1 MTDKELRDA
10 AVAALKQTRI
20 GYLKSDGSPRLT
32 TGTQWKKGLDL
43 LEQIGQATP
52 SPSPPPPPTG
62 TGGKHVSSVHQQDY
76 QPQVMQYGKGD
87 LFFCGEWAA
96 KDAAALSIPVYAYCS
111 AVNAR
116 DSFFTG
122 LTPAEARAGGWALK
136 DADGNELHVKGWGDT
151 DVACDIGSAS
161 FQQAWANKVIAQHRD
176 TDGAQGTFI
185 DDLAQSPHII
195 SGIPAKYPTQPTW
208 RAAMESF
215 VRTVGPKLKAAGLKV
230 MLNAGA
236 WYPGNVGF
244 DNGTSSIDWATT
256 LGPFGTS
263 AMIELGFQTIDGS
276 DTIRVMGPNW
286 DQQWDKWGPVITAI
300 EAAGVDYIGLAHAPG
315 GDSPEAV
322 YQKASMQLYMN
333 RPGSSCMFNCNNSG
347 ATSPFGPKIV
357 ADLGAAQGAASLSG
371 QTWRRN
377 FSNGH
382 VWVNPWNQTADIV
395 MA

>member
-1 MTDKELRDA
+1 MTDKELKDA
-10 AVAALKQTRI
+10 AVAELKQTRI

-32 TGTQWKKGLDL
+32 MGTKWKKGLDL
-43 LEQIGQATP
+43 LDQIGQA
-52 SPSPPPPPTG
+52 SPPPAG

-76 QPQVMQYGKGD
+76 QPSLMQYGKGD

-96 KDAAALSIPVYAYCS
+96 KEAAAALSIPVYAYCS
-111 AVNAR
+111 AANAR

-122 LTPAEARAGGWALK
+122 LTPSEARSGGWGLK
-136 DADGNELHVKGWGDT
+136 DSNGNELHVKNWGTT
-151 DVACDIGSAS
+151 DVACDIGSAGY
-161 FQQAWANKVIAQHRD
+161 QQAWANKVIAQHRT

-185 DDLAQSPHII
+185 DDLAMSPHII
-195 SGIPAKYPTQPTW
+195 SGTPAKYPNQPTW

-215 VRTVGPKLKAAGLKV
+215 VRAVGPKLKAAGLKV
-230 MLNAGA
+230 MLNTGA
-236 WYPGNVGF
+236 WYPGSPNF
-244 DNGTSSIDWATT
+244 DNGLGSIDWATT

-263 AMIELGFQTIDGS
+263 AMIENGFQTIDGS

-286 DQQWDKWGPVITAI
+286 NQQWDKWGQVITAI

-322 YQKASMQLYMN
+322 YQKASMMLYMN

-347 ATSPFGPKIV
+347 DTSPFGPKIV
-357 ADLGAAQGAASLSG
+357 ADLGAAKGTASLSG

-377 FSNGH
+377 FERGH
-382 VWVNPWNQTADIV
+382 AWVNPWNQTADIV
-395 MA
+395 LA